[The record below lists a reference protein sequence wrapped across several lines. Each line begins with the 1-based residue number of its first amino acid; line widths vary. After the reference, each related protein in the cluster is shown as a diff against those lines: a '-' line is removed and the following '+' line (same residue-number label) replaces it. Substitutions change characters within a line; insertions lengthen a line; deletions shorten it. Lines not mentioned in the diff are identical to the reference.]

1 MKKSCCSALSAQ
13 AEKKSGVSVLL
24 SSQHTHFPH
33 FNLSSL
39 SLITQICCTSF
50 SPFLVS
56 TLTHHELYTLFTPFP
71 SAHVYFGLLN
81 HHTFSLQ
88 ISSFKCFLVLSHSI
102 IQHQVSSSSF
112 LCSEET
118 PNTSLTVSFTTS
130 WPMTPLCTLQSR
142 SGSSICIRYN
152 LPMRV

>member
-13 AEKKSGVSVLL
+13 AEKKSCVSALL

-33 FNLSSL
+33 FNISSL
-39 SLITQICCTSF
+39 SLINQICCTSF
-50 SPFLVS
+50 SSFLVS
-56 TLTHHELYTLFTPFP
+56 TLTHHELHILFLVLMSTVVF
-71 SAHVYFGLLN
+71 LTI
-81 HHTFSLQ
+81 TFSLQ
-88 ISSFKCFLVLSHSI
+88 ISSFKYFLVLSHSI